1 MKNTFKYIIMGS
13 VAFSA
18 LFNSCKKDF
27 LDRKPYTSVSTTDA
41 LKTASD
47 MQIALTGTYAGLRST
62 NLYGRTLPV
71 FGDLLADNIFVSI
84 ANSGRYLSE
93 KTYSIV
99 VNDDDVSS
107 LWSNAYTVILRAN
120 NIIDAPLADGTAVKQ
135 YKGEAYAIRA
145 LLYFNLVR
153 LFAKPYTDDPAAL
166 GVPLA
171 LHSDY
176 TSLPKR
182 NTVTEVYTQILA
194 DLEQAYTLMSAYNGS
209 GTLSKY
215 AARAIEAKVNL
226 YKGDYQKAYE
236 QSTDVISNSGFTLLT
251 QADLPAYWASATP
264 HDAGTKSETLFEVVS
279 DGVNN
284 NSYDELSNL
293 YVQGGTSYGDLLVTK
308 FLYDLYNS
316 TDVRKQLILV
326 GTRAKSGGE
335 NPAYIV
341 NKYQNVSGD
350 FDDKKVIRLSEVY
363 LIAAEAAARLAN
375 TATALTYLNT
385 LVAQRDAA
393 ITYAS
398 TGTQLLTDI
407 QTERRKELA
416 FEGDRFF
423 DLNRLKQDINRTSE
437 YPTGTIKYG
446 DTRRVLPIPQ
456 TELNV
461 NPNITQNP
469 GY

>member
-1 MKNTFKYIIMGS
+1 MKSTFKNIIIGG

-18 LFNSCKKDF
+18 LFSSCKKEF
-27 LDRKPYTSVSTTDA
+27 LDQQPYTSVNTTDA

-47 MQIALTGTYAGLRST
+47 MQIALTGTYAGLRNT

-71 FGDLLADNIFVSI
+71 FGDLLADNVFVSI

-99 VNDDDVSS
+99 VNDADISGIWSS
-107 LWSNAYTVILRAN
+107 AYSVILRAN
-120 NIIDAPLADGTAVKQ
+120 NIIDAPLNDGTDVKQ

-145 LLYFNLVR
+145 LLYFDLIR
-153 LFAKPYTDDPAAL
+153 LYGKSYSDDPAAL

-176 TSLPKR
+176 TALPKR
-182 NTVTEVYTQILA
+182 NTVTEVYTQILS
-194 DLEQAYTLMSAYNGS
+194 DLDQAYTLMSAYNGS

-226 YKGDYQKAYE
+226 YKGDYQKAYD
-236 QSTDVISNSGFTLLT
+236 QATDVISNSGFTLLT
-251 QADLPAYWASATP
+251 KTDFPAYWTSATP
-264 HDAGTKSETLFEVVS
+264 HASGTKSETLFEVVS
-279 DGVNN
+279 DAVNN
-284 NSYDELSNL
+284 NSYDELSNI
-293 YVQGGTSYGDLLVTK
+293 YVQGGSSYGDLLAVK
-308 FLYDLYNS
+308 SLYDQYNT

-326 GTRAKSGGE
+326 GARVKSGGE
-335 NPAYIV
+335 SPAYIV
-341 NKYQNVSGD
+341 DKYPVVSGD
-350 FDDKKVIRLSEVY
+350 FNDKKVMRLSEVY
-363 LIAAEAAARLAN
+363 LIAAEAAARLGN
-375 TATALTYLNT
+375 TTTALTQVNT

-393 ITYAS
+393 LIYTSA
-398 TGTQLLTDI
+398 GTQLLTDI
-407 QTERRKELA
+407 ENERRKELA

-423 DLNRLKQDINRTSE
+423 DLNRLKQDINRTAE
-437 YPTGTIKYG
+437 YPTGVIKYG
-446 DTRRVLPIPQ
+446 DNRRVMPIPQ

-461 NPNITQNP
+461 NQNITQNP

>member
-1 MKNTFKYIIMGS
+1 MKNIFKYIMMGS
-13 VAFSA
+13 IGFSM
-18 LFNSCKKDF
+18 LFSSCNKEF
-27 LDRKPYTSVSTTDA
+27 LDQKPYTSVSTADA
-41 LKTASD
+41 FKTASD
-47 MQIALTGTYAGLRST
+47 MQIALTGTYAGLRNT

-71 FGDLLADNIFVSI
+71 FGDLLADNVFVSI
-84 ANSGRYLSE
+84 ASSGRYLSE
-93 KTYSIV
+93 KTYSIA
-99 VNDDDVSS
+99 VNDGDIDDI
-107 LWSNAYTVILRAN
+107 WSNAYIVILRAN
-120 NIIDAPLADGTAVKQ
+120 NIIDAPLNEGTAVKQ

-153 LFAKPYTDDPAAL
+153 LFGKPYTDNPAAPSI
-166 GVPLA
+166 PLI
-171 LHSDY
+171 LHSDF
-176 TSLPKR
+176 TALPKR
-182 NTVTEVYTQILA
+182 NTVTEVYTQILS
-194 DLEQAYTLMSAYNGS
+194 DLEQAYTLMSVYNGS
-209 GTLSKY
+209 GTFSKY
-215 AARAIEAKVNL
+215 ASRALEAKVNL

-236 QSTDVISNSGFTLLT
+236 QSADVIDNSGFTLLT
-251 QADLPAYWASATP
+251 AADLPAYWASATP

-284 NSYDELSNL
+284 NGSDELGNIYAQAAS
-293 YVQGGTSYGDLLVTK
+293 SYGDLLTTK
-308 FLYDLYNS
+308 SLYDLYNS

-326 GTRAKSGGE
+326 GQRAKNGGE

-341 NKYQNVSGD
+341 DKYPNILGD
-350 FDDKKVIRLSEVY
+350 YDDKKVMRLSEVY
-363 LIAAEAAARLAN
+363 LIAAEAAARLGN
-375 TATALTYLNT
+375 ATAALTQLNI
-385 LVAQRDAA
+385 LVAERDAA
-393 ITYAS
+393 ITYTS

-407 QTERRKELA
+407 ENERRKELA

-437 YPTGTIKYG
+437 YPTGIIKYG